1 MRLRSRCGVS
11 GLDQRAGKSVA
22 KERIR
27 SLSSSVRAAAAV
39 ALARWT
45 VLLNAV
51 LHARAYLVIMGSF
64 DLAEFLGT
72 IANYKCTYAFIA
84 PPVAVALAKHPRVDS
99 YDMSSLRGILSG
111 AAPLDEDLGHAAAQ
125 RLGCR
130 LVHGYG

>member
-1 MRLRSRCGVS
+1 M
-11 GLDQRAGKSVA
+11 
-22 KERIR
+22 
-27 SLSSSVRAAAAV
+27 RAAAAV

-84 PPVAVALAKHPRVDS
+84 PPVAVLPVTTFAAMAANRAMPR
-99 YDMSSLRGILSG
+99 
-111 AAPLDEDLGHAAAQ
+111 
-125 RLGCR
+125 
-130 LVHGYG
+130 